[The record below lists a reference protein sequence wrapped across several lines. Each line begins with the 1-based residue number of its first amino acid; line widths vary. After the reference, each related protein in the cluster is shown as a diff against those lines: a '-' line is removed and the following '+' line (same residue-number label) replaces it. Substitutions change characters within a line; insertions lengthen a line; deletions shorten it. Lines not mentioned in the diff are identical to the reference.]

1 MKIFLRA
8 ICLCGII
15 FILSP
20 IVLAY
25 YVALLLLIF
34 ILHLLVYGNV
44 KNVITDW
51 AKITYIDIQ
60 IFMKIIE
67 YGFST
72 LVMAWKSYKKNWS

>member
-51 AKITYIDIQ
+51 TKITYIDIQ

-72 LVMAWKSYKKNWS
+72 FVMAWKSYKKGH